1 MKLIF
6 SFLFVLCIN
15 AISFAQLSND
25 SLGKV
30 TNKPTIGINLI
41 TFRTAVLPFSVSPLI
56 TLSWEKYSLF
66 FGPKFLIDDGYS
78 NLSVSGRYKIFG
90 VMGGLQYYPNG
101 KGKTFDFYF
110 QAMAIYTSFRRNFNY
125 TSSPSYIQYHAIEPI
140 IGYGFNWNVFNNFF
154 ISQSGGIGP
163 ALVNYKYS
171 FLEHSDNVFL
181 DSYYFSIGAGY
192 FFGKR

>member
-6 SFLFVLCIN
+6 SFLLVLCIN
-15 AISFAQLSND
+15 AITFAQLSND
-25 SLGKV
+25 TLGKV

-56 TLSWEKYSLF
+56 TLSWEKYSLLL
-66 FGPKFLIDDGYS
+66 GPKLIIDNNGYS
-78 NLSVSGRYKIFG
+78 QLSVSGRFNNFG
-90 VMGGLQYYPNG
+90 AIGGFQYYPNG

-110 QAMAIYTSFRRNFNY
+110 QAMAIYTSFRRNFNN

-171 FLEHSDNVFL
+171 FLNQSDNVFL
-181 DSYYFSIGAGY
+181 DSYYFSIGAGL
-192 FFGKR
+192 FF